1 VTTTPALER
10 LPRPRAG
17 EPRPYHFPRFERAVL
32 PNGLRL
38 IVAPISKLPIVSI
51 SVVAE
56 AGAVADPPGRAGLAQ
71 LTAKLLLEGTTS
83 ADGSA
88 ITDRFERLGASV
100 DAHADWDVAAVSM
113 TTLKEKL
120 PEAFALLGE
129 LLRAPG
135 FSEREVERLKAERL
149 AELLQLRAEPR
160 GLAEELF
167 ARFLYE
173 SSSRYAQPDGG
184 DESSVRALTHAD
196 VTRFYQKRYSPAAMT
211 VIVAGDVSPNELGRM
226 ASEVFGD
233 WTGSLTSAA
242 SSSDDAARHS
252 RAVHIVNKPDAPQSE
267 LRIGH
272 VGLPRHHPD
281 YFPAVIMNAVLGGLF
296 SSRINLN
303 LREVHGYTYGA
314 NSYFDWRRQKGPW
327 VVATAV
333 ASEVTQAAATEVLKE
348 IDRFRDEAISDDE
361 LTLATSYLDGVF
373 PIRFETTSAIVSAL
387 TTLAVY
393 DLPDDWYDE
402 YRARVRAVTS
412 GDVLIAAERHLHPE
426 MLQMVVVGNASS
438 VRAGMEAM
446 AFGPV
451 QVYDVAGR
459 PT

>member
-1 VTTTPALER
+1 
-10 LPRPRAG
+10 
-17 EPRPYHFPRFERAVL
+17 
-32 PNGLRL
+32 LRL
-38 IVAPISKLPIVSI
+38 IVAPIAKLPIVSI

-56 AGAVADPPGRAGLAQ
+56 AGAVADPPGRSGLAQ

-113 TTLKEKL
+113 TTLKDKL

-173 SSSRYAQPDGG
+173 SSSRYAQAEGG

-211 VIVAGDVSPNELGRM
+211 LIVAGDVTPNELERM
-226 ASEVFGD
+226 ASGVFGD
-233 WTGSLTSAA
+233 WKGSLTTPASA
-242 SSSDDAARHS
+242 SDDAARNS

-267 LRIGH
+267 LRMGH

-348 IDRFRDEAISDDE
+348 IDRFRAEAISDDE

-402 YRARVRAVTS
+402 YRTRVRAVTS

-451 QVYDVAGR
+451 QVYDVEGR
-459 PT
+459 PA